1 MGRSFVFY
9 YTRKEK
15 QMRDDKFGMRG
26 LTFDDVLLVPA
37 ASDVLPYQVDLKTQL
52 TRDISLNIPMIS
64 SGMDTV
70 TESRMAIAM
79 AREGGMGVIHK
90 NMSIEEQAHEVDTV
104 KRSEHGVI
112 VDPIFLSPQNLLSD
126 AEELM
131 RKYKISGV
139 PITEH
144 GKLVGIITNRD
155 MRFETDLSRQ
165 IGECMTSEGLVT
177 APEGT
182 SLEMAKSILSKH
194 RIEKL
199 PLVDK
204 DSNLKGLIT
213 IKDIE
218 KATKY
223 PNSARMLAAVY

>member
-1 MGRSFVFY
+1 MQQ
-9 YTRKEK
+9 KLWK
-15 QMRDDKFGMRG
+15 NIKF
-26 LTFDDVLLVPA
+26 
-37 ASDVLPYQVDLKTQL
+37 
-52 TRDISLNIPMIS
+52 
-64 SGMDTV
+64 
-70 TESRMAIAM
+70 
-79 AREGGMGVIHK
+79 
-90 NMSIEEQAHEVDTV
+90 
-104 KRSEHGVI
+104 
-112 VDPIFLSPQNLLSD
+112 
-126 AEELM
+126 
-131 RKYKISGV
+131 SGV

-155 MRFETDLSRQ
+155 MRFETDLTRQ

-182 SLEMAKSILSKH
+182 SLEMAKSIFEQNIVLK
-194 RIEKL
+194 KL

-223 PNSARMLAAVY
+223 PNSARMLAAVC